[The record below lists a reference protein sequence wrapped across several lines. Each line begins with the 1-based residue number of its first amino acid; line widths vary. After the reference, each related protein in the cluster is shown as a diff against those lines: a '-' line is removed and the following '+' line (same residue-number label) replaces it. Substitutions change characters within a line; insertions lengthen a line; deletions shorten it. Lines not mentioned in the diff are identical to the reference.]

1 MGLHTVPVQSVPA
14 GGSVTLTVKA
24 LNSQLGDSVI
34 LTPRNPDA
42 SFANLLWHA
51 WVSAA
56 DTVTIKLVNPTTSPV
71 STVSQGFDVRV
82 VVNH

>member
-1 MGLHTVPVQSVPA
+1 MGLHTLPAQSVPA

-24 LNSQLGDSVI
+24 INSQLGDSVI
-34 LTPRNPDA
+34 ITPRNPD
-42 SFANLLWHA
+42 STFANLLWHA

-56 DTVTIKLVNPTTSPV
+56 DTVTIKFVNPTS
-71 STVSQGFDVRV
+71 STVNAIAQGFDVRV